1 MSNQGTIRLKV
12 TNDAPAIEKLW
23 NGRFRLEFLCDNN
36 SPKTDW
42 YSENISSIL
51 PEYGILQDTNFGSG
65 VSEDWEAIPASVYPD
80 MRLVETEYV
89 FIPTMGDKRV
99 KLTYETL
106 TASWVEE
113 KDEDTDYE
121 LNGLKRV
128 SRTFVALPDTA
139 YDKVVGTST
148 IDSNGTTLY
157 LGSFKIEETDAK
169 WSLSESWLEAGEL
182 SREENSEDAKGSIS
196 ITQIGG
202 CPAAPA
208 GYTAVNESKNNTQG
222 FETCSRTFY
231 KDDSELSR
239 SNDYVGSQLAETIEV
254 FSPTVAPTPT
264 NGTAVLGNKST
275 SNVDGIPTTRYTFLV
290 PSVLSESSD
299 KIGSQSSITIEAFN
313 ETPETPTGYVIAS
326 EQASDVEG
334 IPTTRYTFLKPSV
347 LSRSEDKIGSQLAI
361 VIEAFSEVPETPSNY
376 VLANKQISEF
386 EGVKTN
392 RYTFLEPSIL
402 SRSEDKVGSQLA
414 ITIEAFSEVPETPT
428 SYSLANKQ
436 VSDVAGIPTTRY
448 TFLKP
453 SILNKSSDRVGS
465 QLAITI
471 EAFEEIPETPT
482 NYSLAN
488 TQESDYEGIKT
499 SRYTFLKP
507 SVLSR
512 SEDRVGSQLAITI
525 EAFEEIPDTPA
536 EYVLAG
542 KQVSNFE
549 GIKTNQ
555 YTFLKENVE
564 LSRSEDKVGSQ
575 LAIVIEQFNGIP
587 ITPAGYVVA
596 SEQVSDV
603 EGIPTKR
610 YTFLKPSIL
619 SQSEDKVG
627 SQLAITIEAF
637 EETPATPSG
646 YVIANTRV
654 SDVEGIPTTRYTFL
668 KPSILSKSSDKIG
681 SQLAV
686 TIEAFGEIPETPAG
700 YVLANEQVSDFEG
713 INTTRYT
720 FLKPSIL
727 SEASDKV
734 GSQVSIVIEAF
745 NLTPNTPASYVLA
758 NTRVSDVAGIP
769 TKRYTFLKGD
779 VELSRSEDK
788 VGSQLAIV
796 IEQFNGIPITPTGYS
811 IASTQ
816 ESDVEGIP
824 TKRYTFLKDNVELSR
839 SEDKV
844 GSQLSI
850 NINQFN
856 GIPATPAGYVVA
868 SEQVSDFEGIPTRG
882 YTFLKPSI
890 LSQSEDRVGSQL
902 AITIEAFEETPA
914 TPSDYV
920 IANTQTSDV
929 DGIPTTRYTF
939 LKPSILSKSSD
950 RVGSQ
955 LAITIEAF
963 GEIPVAPAG
972 YVLANTQE
980 SDYEGI
986 KTSRYIFLKEGVLL
1000 SETEDMVGSQLA
1012 KVQEW
1017 FNLTVDPTIVG
1028 YVIGNVQRSDVGGI
1042 PTKRYTFLKDGV
1054 LLSETEDKVGSQ
1066 LAIVQERFNPT
1077 EEPTIAGYVIANV
1090 RVSDYMGIPTKQYTF
1105 LRDDVELSRSKD
1117 KVGSQVAIIVEQ
1129 FAGIPDTPAGY
1140 TIANEQISNVEGIP
1154 TTRYTFLKS
1163 DVELFRNEDKVGSQ
1177 LAIII
1182 EQFDGIPNTPANYSV
1197 ANKQIS
1203 NFEGISTNKYTFLKP
1218 SILTKTEDRVGSQ
1231 LAIAIEAFGEVP
1243 ATPAGYFVASIRES
1257 DVEGIPTKRY
1267 TFLKPSVLSRTDI
1280 NDGSRMAIVI
1290 EAFEEV
1296 PAAIGGYA
1304 LTNTQVSDVEGIPT
1318 NRYTF
1323 LKEGL
1328 LSESAKALSDGLTK
1342 KSYTWLGT
1350 AGNESG
1356 VLVGETIGNYQGIQ
1370 TITRE
1375 YMVLPTGFGS
1385 SFDYES
1391 TVPFTIPGT
1400 VTTEKK
1406 DIGGGKNLILIT
1418 TPPVQTTCVATVK
1431 VSYSTDSTPST
1442 SGLYQPDSWSSA
1454 IVSGIGYNYRPIS
1467 YTNTMSNYIRIGSGD
1482 TIIRADDGGSTN
1494 PPQAL
1499 MGQFLYIDV
1508 VGRIELTGPT
1518 DDPAGDD
1525 LLLSVSV
1532 DPVFSSITGTQYYK
1546 TTKVT
1551 AKVPARG

>member
-525 EAFEEIPDTPA
+525 EAF
-536 EYVLAG
+536 
-542 KQVSNFE
+542 
-549 GIKTNQ
+549 
-555 YTFLKENVE
+555 
-564 LSRSEDKVGSQ
+564 
-575 LAIVIEQFNGIP
+575 
-587 ITPAGYVVA
+587 
-596 SEQVSDV
+596 
-603 EGIPTKR
+603 
-610 YTFLKPSIL
+610 
-619 SQSEDKVG
+619 
-627 SQLAITIEAF
+627 
-637 EETPATPSG
+637 
-646 YVIANTRV
+646 
-654 SDVEGIPTTRYTFL
+654 
-668 KPSILSKSSDKIG
+668 
-681 SQLAV
+681 
-686 TIEAFGEIPETPAG
+686 GEIPETPAG

-1017 FNLTVDPTIVG
+1017 FNLTVDPTVVG

>member
-65 VSEDWEAIPASVYPD
+65 VSEDWEAIPDSVYPD

-89 FIPTMGDKRV
+89 FIPSMGDKRV

-208 GYTAVNESKNNTQG
+208 GYTVVNESKNNTQG

-299 KIGSQSSITIEAFN
+299 KVGSQLAITVEAFNEVPPTPAGYILANTQASDVEGIVTNRYTFLKPSILSQSEDKVGSQLAITIEAFE
-313 ETPETPTGYVIAS
+313 ETPATPAGYVIANT
-326 EQASDVEG
+326 QVSDVEG

-414 ITIEAFSEVPETPT
+414 ITIEAFSEVPGTPT
-428 SYSLANKQ
+428 DYSLANKQ

-525 EAFEEIPDTPA
+525 EAF
-536 EYVLAG
+536 
-542 KQVSNFE
+542 
-549 GIKTNQ
+549 
-555 YTFLKENVE
+555 
-564 LSRSEDKVGSQ
+564 
-575 LAIVIEQFNGIP
+575 
-587 ITPAGYVVA
+587 
-596 SEQVSDV
+596 
-603 EGIPTKR
+603 
-610 YTFLKPSIL
+610 
-619 SQSEDKVG
+619 
-627 SQLAITIEAF
+627 
-637 EETPATPSG
+637 
-646 YVIANTRV
+646 
-654 SDVEGIPTTRYTFL
+654 
-668 KPSILSKSSDKIG
+668 
-681 SQLAV
+681 
-686 TIEAFGEIPETPAG
+686 GEIPATPAG

-713 INTTRYT
+713 IKTTRYT
-720 FLKPSIL
+720 FLEPSIL
-727 SEASDKV
+727 SEAEDKV
-734 GSQVSIVIEAF
+734 GSQKSIAIEAF
-745 NLTPNTPASYVLA
+745 GLTPDTPASYVLA
-758 NTRVSDVAGIP
+758 GTRVSDVAGIP
-769 TKRYTFLKGD
+769 TKRYTFLKED

-796 IEQFNGIPITPTGYS
+796 IEQFDGIPATPAGYLVAN
-811 IASTQ
+811 IQ

-824 TKRYTFLKDNVELSR
+824 TKRYTFLRPCVLSR
-839 SEDKV
+839 TSDLV
-844 GSQLSI
+844 GSQKAEVVET
-850 NINQFN
+850 FN
-856 GIPATPAGYVVA
+856 LIPTPTNGGILAKK
-868 SEQVSDFEGIPTRG
+868 QVS
-882 YTFLKPSI
+882 
-890 LSQSEDRVGSQL
+890 
-902 AITIEAFEETPA
+902 
-914 TPSDYV
+914 
-920 IANTQTSDV
+920 NV
-929 DGIPTTRYTF
+929 DGIPT
-939 LKPSILSKSSD
+939 
-950 RVGSQ
+950 
-955 LAITIEAF
+955 
-963 GEIPVAPAG
+963 
-972 YVLANTQE
+972 N
-980 SDYEGI
+980 
-986 KTSRYIFLKEGVLL
+986 
-1000 SETEDMVGSQLA
+1000 
-1012 KVQEW
+1012 
-1017 FNLTVDPTIVG
+1017 
-1028 YVIGNVQRSDVGGI
+1028 
-1042 PTKRYTFLKDGV
+1042 
-1054 LLSETEDKVGSQ
+1054 
-1066 LAIVQERFNPT
+1066 
-1077 EEPTIAGYVIANV
+1077 
-1090 RVSDYMGIPTKQYTF
+1090 QYTF
-1105 LRDDVELSRSKD
+1105 LRSCELSRTEID
-1117 KVGSQVAIIVEQ
+1117 DGSRRVIIVETFNQ
-1129 FAGIPDTPAGY
+1129 IPTGGGGHVL
-1140 TIANEQISNVEGIP
+1140 TSEEVSNFLGIP
-1154 TTRYTFLKS
+1154 TR
-1163 DVELFRNEDKVGSQ
+1163 
-1177 LAIII
+1177 
-1182 EQFDGIPNTPANYSV
+1182 
-1197 ANKQIS
+1197 
-1203 NFEGISTNKYTFLKP
+1203 KYTF
-1218 SILTKTEDRVGSQ
+1218 TGQ
-1231 LAIAIEAFGEVP
+1231 
-1243 ATPAGYFVASIRES
+1243 
-1257 DVEGIPTKRY
+1257 
-1267 TFLKPSVLSRTDI
+1267 
-1280 NDGSRMAIVI
+1280 
-1290 EAFEEV
+1290 
-1296 PAAIGGYA
+1296 
-1304 LTNTQVSDVEGIPT
+1304 
-1318 NRYTF
+1318 
-1323 LKEGL
+1323 GL
-1328 LSESAKALSDGLTK
+1328 LSESFQTLSDGLTK
-1342 KSYTWLGT
+1342 TSYTWLGSPGAADGILT
-1350 AGNESG
+1350 
-1356 VLVGETIGNYQGIQ
+1356 GETIGNHQGLQ
-1370 TITRE
+1370 TVTRE
-1375 YMVLPTGFGS
+1375 YTNLPSGGFS
-1385 SFDYES
+1385 YTA
-1391 TVPFTIPGT
+1391 TVPFTIPGIVST
-1400 VTTEKK
+1400 KFEA
-1406 DIGGGKNLILIT
+1406 IGSGKNLILTT
-1418 TPPVQTTCVATVK
+1418 TPPVQTTCAATVD
-1431 VSYSTDSTPST
+1431 VSYSTNGNPGT
-1442 SGLYQPDSWSSA
+1442 SGLYQPGSWATA

-1467 YTNTMSNYIRIGSGD
+1467 YTNSMSNYIRDGAGD
-1482 TIIRADDGGSTN
+1482 TIIRPDDGGSTG

-1499 MGQFLYIDV
+1499 MGQFLYVDV

-1518 DDPAGDD
+1518 ADPAGSTQ
-1525 LLLSVSV
+1525 LLSVNA
-1532 DPVFSSITGTQYYK
+1532 DPAFVSQGGVQYYK
-1546 TTKVT
+1546 ITKVT
-1551 AKVPARG
+1551 AQIPGR